1 MHTGF
6 ASAFGYAST
15 RRGLIAAQSFQRSTE
30 GRVPSHLFQRPF
42 YFLRHGESEANLAGL
57 IAGSTE
63 TPLTARGRSQAE
75 AAAEA
80 LSRLE
85 IRSIYCSPQ
94 QRAADTAA
102 PIARQF
108 GLPLTTLDGLRERHW
123 GVLELKPLEEIR
135 DRSQTAPNGESLS
148 DFEDRTWQALESI
161 DGPSP
166 VLVVAHSGTM
176 RVLRVKLGIGDVH
189 GWVPNASPIRFLPP
203 QSPSDPSEQTWRFE
217 MLDG

>member
-1 MHTGF
+1 MLQP
-6 ASAFGYAST
+6 AWAI
-15 RRGLIAAQSFQRSTE
+15 IADRLFQRITE
-30 GRVPSHLFQRPF
+30 GRVPAHLFQGPF
-42 YFLRHGESEANLAGL
+42 YFLRHGESEANIAGL

-63 TPLTARGRSQAE
+63 TPLTARGHAQAE
-75 AAAEA
+75 AAAQVLA
-80 LSRLE
+80 RLD

-108 GLPLTTLDGLRERHW
+108 GLPVTTLDGLRERHW

-135 DRSQTAPNGESLS
+135 DRSQTAPQGESLAG
-148 DFEDRTWQALESI
+148 FEDRTWQALESI

-176 RVLRVKLGIGDVH
+176 RVLRVRLGIGDVH
-189 GWVPNASPIRFLPP
+189 GWVPNASPIRFAPP
-203 QSPSDPSEQTWRFE
+203 DEAAGPSGQPWRFE
-217 MLDG
+217 MLEG